1 MPYAI
6 TIDPTRRLAI
16 VVGTSPNDLASSL
29 AAMDELASR
38 TDFLPGYGM
47 LCDFRENDYAPGV
60 GDAPTLAESYSGKFR
75 GRPMAVVVSSL
86 LHYGIANMI
95 TTLIQLR
102 GSPVAAFRDIDEAA
116 AWIES
121 SLRAGTPD

>member
-1 MPYAI
+1 MPYTI
-6 TIDPTRRLAI
+6 TIDPARRLALI
-16 VVGTSPNDLASSL
+16 VGKGPNDLASSL
-29 AAMDELASR
+29 AAMDELAAR
-38 TDFLPGYGM
+38 ADFLPGYGM

-60 GDAPTLAESYSGKFR
+60 SDAPTLAEVYSEKFR

-102 GSPVAAFRDIDEAA
+102 GIPVAAYRDVDEAA

>member
-1 MPYAI
+1 MAYAI
-6 TIDPTRRLAI
+6 TIDPARRLAI
-16 VVGTSPNDLASSL
+16 VVGTPPNDLTSSL
-29 AAMDELASR
+29 AAMEELASR
-38 TDFLPGYGM
+38 PGFLPGYGI

-60 GDAPTLAESYSGKFR
+60 SDAPTLAESYSEKFR

-116 AWIES
+116 AWLEA
-121 SLRAGTPD
+121 SLRAGTPG

>member
-6 TIDPTRRLAI
+6 TIDQARSLAI
-16 VVGTSPNDLASSL
+16 ILGTPPNDLESSL
-29 AAMDELASR
+29 AAMSELAAR
-38 TDFLPGYGM
+38 PDFLPGYGM
-47 LCDFRENDYAPGV
+47 LCDFRENDYTPGV
-60 GDAPTLAESYSGKFR
+60 ADAPKLAEAYSEKFR
-75 GRPMAVVVSSL
+75 GRPMAIVVSSL

-121 SLRAGTPD
+121 SLRAGTPR